1 MGIHIAILFGYN
13 GTSFEGLERAKGEKT
28 VESVLLSALATLSG
42 KSSATESVT
51 MINISR
57 AATTEEG
64 EHAARQILSVE
75 IVDDNTKI
83 PSVDALNAVLPES
96 IKVFKIISPTVG
108 GFSARRS
115 CEARTYEYLIPTY
128 AFMTPQQE
136 TGFDIQAEV
145 IATKDDLDNMYPDA
159 DPESDRSGQASLFTT
174 LRRQL
179 TRSRSRSRG
188 RSSSVNAPVEEGG
201 PVGSEYPAD
210 TTEQAG
216 TNTGFFSSLSRKKS
230 ISRRSLS
237 RKRSQADNDST
248 NSLIAPIANE
258 NPVDNTPQFFDPIAL
273 PHRSVDKIRAY
284 RITEEQLDMVRTI
297 VAIFRGTHNWHNYV
311 PGADADDQRC
321 FMRIINI
328 ESGSPEVHNGMEW
341 IRIKAQSK
349 AMARFQF
356 RRMMALLILV
366 VRTNTPRSLIANSFG
381 VTKIDIPNAPA
392 MGLIFHQPTYA
403 QYNEAVGPESA
414 INFDEDKSKVESFR
428 RSMIHEQVYTEERDG
443 LHFEE
448 WLRKIDTNAFLYK
461 YYLNARGLITPQ
473 NAFLREGAL
482 EESMYNVR

>member
-1 MGIHIAILFGYN
+1 MGINIALLFGYN

-28 VESVLLSALATLSG
+28 VESILLSALATLTG

-57 AATTEEG
+57 AATTEQG
-64 EHAARQILSVE
+64 EHAARQLLSVE
-75 IVDDNTKI
+75 IVDENTKI

-96 IKVFKIISPTVG
+96 IKVFKIISPTVE

-128 AFMTPQQE
+128 AFMTPQKE
-136 TGFDIQAEV
+136 TGFDVEAEV
-145 IATKDDLDNMYPDA
+145 IPTKDDLDNMYPDA

-188 RSSSVNAPVEEGG
+188 RSSSVSAPRMEAPSG
-201 PVGSEYPAD
+201 PEYPAD
-210 TTEQAG
+210 TTESA
-216 TNTGFFSSLSRKKS
+216 NNSTGFFSSLSRKKS
-230 ISRRSLS
+230 LSRRSLS
-237 RKRSQADNDST
+237 RKGSQPDNDST

-258 NPVDNTPQFFDPIAL
+258 NALDNSPQFFDPISL
-273 PHRSVDKIRAY
+273 PHRSVDRIRAY

-328 ESGSPEVHNGMEW
+328 ES
-341 IRIKAQSK
+341 
-349 AMARFQF
+349 
-356 RRMMALLILV
+356 
-366 VRTNTPRSLIANSFG
+366 
-381 VTKIDIPNAPA
+381 
-392 MGLIFHQPTYA
+392 
-403 QYNEAVGPESA
+403 
-414 INFDEDKSKVESFR
+414 
-428 RSMIHEQVYTEERDG
+428 
-443 LHFEE
+443 
-448 WLRKIDTNAFLYK
+448 
-461 YYLNARGLITPQ
+461 
-473 NAFLREGAL
+473 
-482 EESMYNVR
+482 

>member
-1 MGIHIAILFGYN
+1 MGINIALLFGYN

-28 VESVLLSALATLSG
+28 VESILLSALATLTG

-57 AATTEEG
+57 AATTEQG
-64 EHAARQILSVE
+64 EHAARQLLSVE
-75 IVDDNTKI
+75 IVDENTKI

-96 IKVFKIISPTVG
+96 IKVFKIISPTVE

-128 AFMTPQQE
+128 AFMTPQKE
-136 TGFDIQAEV
+136 TGFDVEAEV
-145 IATKDDLDNMYPDA
+145 IPTKDDLDNMYPDA

-188 RSSSVNAPVEEGG
+188 RSSSVSAPRIEAPSG
-201 PVGSEYPAD
+201 PEYPAD
-210 TTEQAG
+210 TTESA
-216 TNTGFFSSLSRKKS
+216 NNSTGFFSSLSRKKS
-230 ISRRSLS
+230 LSRRSLS
-237 RKRSQADNDST
+237 RKGSQPDNDST

-258 NPVDNTPQFFDPIAL
+258 NALDNSPQFFDPISL
-273 PHRSVDKIRAY
+273 PHRSVDRIRAY

-328 ESGSPEVHNGMEW
+328 ESGSPELHNGMEW
-341 IRIKAQSK
+341 IRIKVQSK

-366 VRTNTPRSLIANSFG
+366 IRTNTPRSLIANSFG
-381 VTKIDIPNAPA
+381 VTKIEIPNAPA
-392 MGLIFHQPTYA
+392 MGLIFHQPSYA
-403 QYNEAVGPESA
+403 QYNEAVGPKNA
-414 INFDEDKSKVESFR
+414 INFDEDKSKVEAFR
-428 RSMIHEQVYTEERDG
+428 RSMIHEQVYTEEREA

-448 WLRKIDTNAFLYK
+448 WLRNIDTHAFLYK

-473 NAFLREGAL
+473 NAFLREGSL